1 MDIKK
6 DEIIDALNRSG
17 YFLESRVLEVLAKVG
32 YKNFPNQTY
41 PDSITQK
48 SREIDIYGE
57 APRITENIRL
67 NQSLHFEYQFRLI
80 VECINNDQ
88 PVAFFKRPDKDP
100 HKIFGKFCFSKI
112 ERGLQEKYLKTGV
125 TPDFEFHTYTT
136 ESKNFHYNT
145 IPKNTQYCSFSQK
158 RGGKKE
164 WMASHPDA
172 LHDTFSKLLDF
183 SEYDSSRTQEWM
195 PKSVWKHE
203 VFTKMIFPLLI
214 LQNDLIEVSEKD
226 GKIEIENKKHIIFD
240 FKKHSNSKSGF
251 LIDVITED
259 YLPEYLKLA
268 ERSVTELKNNLV
280 EFYSKKEIIERELPK
295 ITKKKN

>member
-1 MDIKK
+1 MEINQE
-6 DEIIDALNRSG
+6 EIINALSRSG
-17 YFLESRVLEVLAKVG
+17 YFLESRVLEILAKVG

-41 PDSITQK
+41 PDSVTKK
-48 SREIDIYGE
+48 SREIDIYSE
-57 APRITENIRL
+57 SPRITENIRL

-100 HKIFGKFCFSKI
+100 HTIFGKFYFSKI
-112 ERGLQEKYLKTGV
+112 ERELHEKYMTKGI

-158 RGGKKE
+158 RGGQKE

-172 LHDTFSKLLDF
+172 LHDTFSKLMDF
-183 SEYDSSRTQEWM
+183 SEYDSIGTQEWM
-195 PKSVWKHE
+195 PKSAWRHE
-203 VFTKMIFPLLI
+203 VFTVIIFPLLV

-226 GKIEIENKKHIIFD
+226 GKIEIEKKKHIIFD

-268 ERSVTELKNNLV
+268 KKSVTELKNKMV
-280 EFYSKKEIIERELPK
+280 KFYADKEIIEREPPK
-295 ITKKKN
+295 ITKKNN